1 MIKYKNTRNQPVRLQ
16 TSAGTVILQGLD
28 TVELNEDVAAL
39 PYFVEKSSA
48 KEKVTPVVEAP
59 VVEAPVVE
67 APEVKLKKHAPKKGS
82 KKTVAGE

>member
-59 VVEAPVVE
+59 VVEAP
-67 APEVKLKKHAPKKGS
+67 EVKLKKHAPKKGS